1 MSSRSR
7 SAAGAMVPVD
17 HLRAV
22 AGPTRVGQGTA
33 VEQSR
38 AVAEVQ
44 AAVLVA
50 QQMPRSVDRA
60 EADMQRA
67 CSEYALASRA
77 FYRYRRGGQQVSGP
91 TIQLARELA
100 RCWGNIDYGIAELR
114 RDDDA
119 AQSEMKAWAWDQETN
134 ARPSSTFIVPHMRDK
149 DSGPER
155 LASLRDI
162 YENNANAGARRLREQ
177 ILAVLPVWY
186 VEAAKALCVA
196 TLEAGDGR
204 PLAERIERAVATFA
218 ELGVTEARLVARL
231 GRPRHQWSAR
241 DLGELTVVAT
251 GIRSG
256 EATIADEFPEDP
268 DRVTL
273 DELAATPASS
283 PVITDT
289 GMRVDIPAAVAGDL
303 MLLNATL
310 AGGPTDPDPP
320 ASTDPDAVTVDQLL
334 AAVQT
339 SGRVAAKA
347 KPDAVVAALVAAA
360 ADLVGVHVFLPDE
373 LVADQAVAE
382 ELLAKLT
389 PAAES

>member
-1 MSSRSR
+1 
-7 SAAGAMVPVD
+7 MVPVD

-60 EADMQRA
+60 GADMRRA

-77 FYRYRRGGQQVSGP
+77 FYRFRRGGQQVSGP

-134 ARPSSTFIVPHMRDK
+134 ARPSTTFIVPHMRDK
-149 DSGPER
+149 DGGPER

-186 VEAAKALCVA
+186 VEAAKDLCVS

-218 ELGVTEARLVARL
+218 DLGVTEARLVARL

-251 GIRSG
+251 SIRSG
-256 EATIADEFPEDP
+256 EATLADEFPDDP
-268 DRVTL
+268 ERVTL
-273 DELAATPASS
+273 DEIAATPAAS
-283 PVITDT
+283 PVAATPAPDGAT
-289 GMRVDIPAAVAGDL
+289 G
-303 MLLNATL
+303 T
-310 AGGPTDPDPP
+310 TDPEPP
-320 ASTDPDAVTVDQLL
+320 ASTALDAVTVDQLL
-334 AAVQT
+334 AAVQA

-347 KPDAVVAALVAAA
+347 KADAVVAGLVAAA
-360 ADLVGVHVFLPDE
+360 AELVGVHVFLPDE

>member
-1 MSSRSR
+1 MNARSR
-7 SAAGAMVPVD
+7 NSTGAAMVPVD

-60 EADMQRA
+60 EADMRRA

-77 FYRYRRGGQQVSGP
+77 FYRYKRGGQNVSGP

-134 ARPSSTFIVPHMRDK
+134 ARPSTTFIVPHMRDK
-149 DSGPER
+149 DGGPER

-186 VEAAKALCVA
+186 VEAAKDLCVS

-204 PLAERIERAVATFA
+204 PLAERIDRAVATFA

-241 DLGELTVVAT
+241 DLGELTVVASS
-251 GIRSG
+251 IRSG
-256 EATIADEFPEDP
+256 EATIADEFPADP

-273 DELAATPASS
+273 DELAPPPAPVVGNQEAGSSRETPAD
-283 PVITDT
+283 P
-289 GMRVDIPAAVAGDL
+289 PA
-303 MLLNATL
+303 
-310 AGGPTDPDPP
+310 DPEPP
-320 ASTDPDAVTVDQLL
+320 ASTAPDAVTVDQLL
-334 AAVQT
+334 AAVQA

-360 ADLVGVHVFLPDE
+360 AELVGVHVFLPDE

-389 PAAES
+389 PAAE

>member
-1 MSSRSR
+1 MNSRRNSTG
-7 SAAGAMVPVD
+7 AAMVPVD

-50 QQMPRSVDRA
+50 QQMPRSVERA
-60 EADMQRA
+60 EADMRRA

-77 FYRYRRGGQQVSGP
+77 FYRFRRGGQNVSGP

-134 ARPSSTFIVPHMRDK
+134 ARPSTTFIVPHMRDK

-186 VEAAKALCVA
+186 VEAAKDLCVA

-204 PLAERIERAVATFA
+204 PLAERIDRAVATFA
-218 ELGVTEARLVARL
+218 DLGVTEPRLVARL

-241 DLGELTVVAT
+241 DLGELTVVA
-251 GIRSG
+251 GSIRSG
-256 EATIADEFPEDP
+256 EATVADEFPADP
-268 DRVTL
+268 ERVTL
-273 DELAATPASS
+273 DEIAATPASS
-283 PVITDT
+283 P
-289 GMRVDIPAAVAGDL
+289 GAE
-303 MLLNATL
+303 
-310 AGGPTDPDPP
+310 PTDPEPP
-320 ASTDPDAVTVDQLL
+320 ASSAPDAVTVDQLL
-334 AAVQT
+334 AAVQAA
-339 SGRVAAKA
+339 GRVAAKA

-360 ADLVGVHVFLPDE
+360 AELVGVHIFLPDE
-373 LVADQAVAE
+373 LVADQAVAG

-389 PAAES
+389 PAAE

>member
-149 DSGPER
+149 DSGPEP

-204 PLAERIERAVATFA
+204 PLAERIDRAVATFA

-256 EATIADEFPEDP
+256 EATIADEFPDDP

-273 DELAATPASS
+273 DEIAATPASS
-283 PVITDT
+283 PVAATPAPEAAT
-289 GMRVDIPAAVAGDL
+289 G
-303 MLLNATL
+303 T
-310 AGGPTDPDPP
+310 TDPEPP
-320 ASTDPDAVTVDQLL
+320 ASTAPEDVEAVTVDQLL
-334 AAVQT
+334 AAVQA

-360 ADLVGVHVFLPDE
+360 AELVGVHVFLPDE

-389 PAAES
+389 PAAE

>member
-1 MSSRSR
+1 MNARSR

-204 PLAERIERAVATFA
+204 PLAERIDRAVATFA

-256 EATIADEFPEDP
+256 EATIADEFPDDP

-283 PVITDT
+283 PVAATPAPDGAT
-289 GMRVDIPAAVAGDL
+289 G
-303 MLLNATL
+303 T
-310 AGGPTDPDPP
+310 TDPEPP
-320 ASTDPDAVTVDQLL
+320 ASTAPESAKVDRFHGTSDDFQLVTVDQLL

-347 KPDAVVAALVAAA
+347 KADAVVAALVAAA
-360 ADLVGVHVFLPDE
+360 AELVGVHVFLPDE

>member
-77 FYRYRRGGQQVSGP
+77 FYRFRRGGQNVSGP

-134 ARPSSTFIVPHMRDK
+134 ARPSTTFIVPHMRDK

-186 VEAAKALCVA
+186 VEAAKDLCVS

-204 PLAERIERAVATFA
+204 PLAERIDRAVATFA

-241 DLGELTVVAT
+241 DLGELTVVA
-251 GIRSG
+251 GSIRSG
-256 EATIADEFPEDP
+256 EATVADEFPADP
-268 DRVTL
+268 ERVTL
-273 DELAATPASS
+273 DEIAPPPAPVVGNQEAGSS
-283 PVITDT
+283 RET
-289 GMRVDIPAAVAGDL
+289 
-303 MLLNATL
+303 
-310 AGGPTDPDPP
+310 PTDPDPP
-320 ASTDPDAVTVDQLL
+320 ASTAPDAVTVDDLI
-334 AAVQT
+334 
-339 SGRVAAKA
+339 
-347 KPDAVVAALVAAA
+347 AALVAAGRVAPGA
-360 ADLVGVHVFLPDE
+360 AEGNKIVALVAHAAELVGVKVAHPDE

-389 PAAES
+389 PAAAS